1 MVVYVLLTALSLA
14 LAYEWKKAGGRGARR
29 GSRGYAAARLCFLSI
44 YLVLL
49 VPAVLRQATGND
61 YMRYVEFYHLVVA
74 NAMVPTEEG
83 FNMLTRLVYGLSGYE
98 NYLLMFAIFSAATIM
113 LFLLAIRDQ
122 AQDFFFSFF
131 LFMMF
136 GYYFQSFNT
145 VRYYFALAL
154 SFYALR
160 FFMDRQYPV
169 FVLLVLAASTFH
181 KSALVVLALYP
192 LAALV
197 WSRWFILA
205 AGAAGAV
212 VLAGKDIMLK
222 VLLVLYPSWED
233 TQDLLASGGVSWAN
247 IAKCCL
253 VLALAALA
261 WRRAEVDFSGRTMRF
276 YLHATMISL
285 WLYVFGSFIPEVSR
299 ICYYLM
305 ITQILW
311 IPGLIS
317 AMKLPAVK
325 RRCLV
330 CAVGCAAVASFAAF
344 LGRADDSRIR
354 ILPYQTFLFHDL
366 PGTPSR
372 SIE

>member
-1 MVVYVLLTALSLA
+1 MAVYVLLTALSLG
-14 LAYEWKKAGGRGARR
+14 LAYGWKRAGGQDARR
-29 GSRGYAAARLCFLSI
+29 GTRGHAAACLYFWSI
-44 YLVLL
+44 FLVLL
-49 VPAVLRQATGND
+49 VPAALRQATGND

-83 FNMLTRLVYGLSGYE
+83 FNILTRLVYALSGYE
-98 NYLLMFAIFSAATIM
+98 NYLLMFAIFSAATIL

-122 AQDFFFSFF
+122 AEDFFFSFF

-136 GYYFQSFNT
+136 GYYFQSYNT

-154 SFYALR
+154 AFYALR
-160 FFMDRQYPV
+160 FFLDRQYPV
-169 FVLLVLAASTFH
+169 FVLLVLLASTFH
-181 KSALVVLALYP
+181 KSALVVLVLFP
-192 LAALV
+192 LALLRWNRCFVLV
-197 WSRWFILA
+197 
-205 AGAAGAV
+205 AGAV
-212 VLAGKDIMLK
+212 GVMSLAGKDILLK
-222 VLLVLYPSWED
+222 VLLMLYPSWED
-233 TQDLLASGGVSWAN
+233 TQDLMASGGISWAN

-261 WRRAEVDFSGRTMRF
+261 VRRTGVDLSGRKMRF
-276 YLHATMISL
+276 YLHATFISL

-299 ICYYLM
+299 ICYYMM

-311 IPGLIS
+311 IPELVSGMSLSKAKRKYLICAIS
-317 AMKLPAVK
+317 FAA
-325 RRCLV
+325 LV
-330 CAVGCAAVASFAAF
+330 SFAAF
-344 LGRADDSRIR
+344 LGKADDSRIR